1 MSSVFN
7 DRDASDDLFQDT
19 RMSFGDHIEVLRQ
32 HLFRAIIWFSIAM
45 CLSIY
50 PLSWYVLDFI
60 AKPVEQGLMVFYNDR
75 VEATRKKLEQNTD
88 ANIIEANKPRDV
100 VMAFPVARLREALGL
115 PPAAEAPKEGE
126 SEQYVD
132 LPVKIKP
139 IEVQIAI
146 AQAERIVGRP
156 PTLATLNIAEG
167 FLVYFKVAIYCGIV
181 LGSPWIF
188 WELWMFVAAG
198 LYPHE
203 KKYVYIYLPFS
214 LGLFLLGAV
223 FCEIWVIPYAVKYLL
238 GFNRWIGVEPDLRLN
253 EWLSFAIMAPLVFG
267 VAFQTPLVMLFLHKL
282 GIVDVTV
289 YRKQRRMAYFILALI
304 AAFLAAAPDAFNMM
318 MLAIPLWGL
327 YELGILLCH
336 YQPRQEFD
344 MDEPDSGDNV
354 EV

>member
-50 PLSWYVLDFI
+50 PLAWYVLHFI
-60 AKPVEQGLMVFYNDR
+60 ARPVEKELMVFHNER
-75 VEATRKKLEQNTD
+75 VRLAMEKLKDGDPT
-88 ANIIEANKPRDV
+88 ITEANKPRDV
-100 VMAFPVARLREALGL
+100 VLSFPAARLRELLGL
-115 PPAAEAPKEGE
+115 PAAAEAAKEGE
-126 SEQYVD
+126 EPNVEF
-132 LPVKIKP
+132 L
-139 IEVQIAI
+139 VQIRPIQFYDALSN
-146 AQAERIVGRP
+146 AERLVGRP
-156 PTLATLNIAEG
+156 PTLATLRIEEA
-167 FLVYFKVAIYCGIV
+167 FMVYFKVAIYCGIV

-188 WELWMFVAAG
+188 WELWMFIAAG

-214 LGLFLLGAV
+214 LGLFLGGV
-223 FCEIWVIPYAVKYLL
+223 IFCEIWVIPYAVHYLL
-238 GFNRWIGVEPDLRLN
+238 GFNRWIGDAEPDLRLN

-267 VAFQTPLVMLFLHKL
+267 AAFQTPLVMLFLHKL

-289 YRKQRRMAYFILALI
+289 YRKQRRLAYFILALV

-344 MDEPDSGDNV
+344 ADEPDSEERV

>member
-1 MSSVFN
+1 VTMSSVFN

-60 AKPVEQGLMVFYNDR
+60 SKPVEKELMYFYNER
-75 VEATRKKLEQNTD
+75 VRLAMEKLKNGDPT
-88 ANIIEANKPRDV
+88 ITEANKPRDV
-100 VMAFPVARLREALGL
+100 MLSFPAARLRELLGL
-115 PPAAEAPKEGE
+115 PAPAEAAKEGE
-126 SEQYVD
+126 EKPVD
-132 LPVKIKP
+132 LQVQIKP
-139 IEVQIAI
+139 VEFFDAI
-146 AQAERIVGRP
+146 SGAERLVGRP
-156 PTLATLNIAEG
+156 PTLATLNIAEA

-188 WELWMFVAAG
+188 WEIWMFIAAG

-203 KKYVYIYLPFS
+203 KKYVYVYLPFS
-214 LGLFLLGAV
+214 LGLFLLGVV
-223 FCEIWVIPYAVKYLL
+223 FCEVWVIPYAVRYLL
-238 GFNRWIGVEPDLRLN
+238 NFNRWIGVEPDLRLN

-267 VAFQTPLVMLFLHKL
+267 TAFQTPLVMLFLHKL

-289 YRKQRRMAYFILALI
+289 YRKHRRMAYFILALI

-344 MDEPDSGDNV
+344 ADELDAEERV

>member
-19 RMSFGDHIEVLRQ
+19 RMSFGDHIEVLRR
-32 HLFRAIIWFSIAM
+32 HLVRAIIWFSIAM

-50 PLSWYVLDFI
+50 PLAWYVLDYI
-60 AKPVEQGLMVFYNDR
+60 SRPVERELMIFYEKR
-75 VEATRKKLEQNTD
+75 VDDAMKKLADGE
-88 ANIIEANKPRDV
+88 APFVEANKPRDV
-100 VMAFPVARLREALGL
+100 ILLIDLARLRELLGL
-115 PPAAEAPKEGE
+115 PPAVEAPKEE
-126 SEQYVD
+126 DRWIEY
-132 LPVKIKP
+132 PVRIKP
-139 IEVQIAI
+139 VDFSSVIQK
-146 AQAERIVGRP
+146 AERLVGRP
-156 PTLATLNIAEG
+156 PTLATLNIAEA

-188 WELWMFVAAG
+188 WEIWMFVAAG

-203 KKYVYIYLPFS
+203 KKYVYVYLPFS
-214 LGLFLLGAV
+214 LGLFLLGVV
-223 FCEIWVIPYAVKYLL
+223 FCEVWVIPYAVRYLL
-238 GFNRWIGVEPDLRLN
+238 NFNRWIGVEPDLRLN

-267 VAFQTPLVMLFLHKL
+267 AAFQTPLVMLFLHKL

-289 YRKQRRMAYFILALI
+289 YRKQRRMAYFILALV

-344 MDEPDSGDNV
+344 ADELDAEERV

>member
-60 AKPVEQGLMVFYNDR
+60 SKPVERELLFFYNER
-75 VEATRKKLEQNTD
+75 VEQAKKKLEGGGD
-88 ANIIEANKPRDV
+88 AAINMANEPRDV
-100 VMAFPVARLREALGL
+100 VLAIPLARLRELLGL
-115 PPAAEAPKEGE
+115 PAAAEAPKEGDE
-126 SEQYVD
+126 EYGE
-132 LPVKIKP
+132 LRVKIKP
-139 IEVQIAI
+139 VEIGIAI
-146 AQAERIVGRP
+146 AQAERLVGRP
-156 PTLATLNIAEG
+156 PTLSALNIAES

-214 LGLFLLGAV
+214 LGLFLLGVV
-223 FCEIWVIPYAVKYLL
+223 FCEFWVIPYAVHYLI
-238 GFNRWIGVEPDLRLN
+238 GFSRWINVEPDLRLN

-267 VAFQTPLVMLFLHKL
+267 AAFQTPLVMLFLHKL

-289 YRKQRRMAYFILALI
+289 YRKQRRMAYFILALV

-344 MDEPDSGDNV
+344 ADELDSEERV

>member
-1 MSSVFN
+1 MSSVFD
-7 DRDASDDLFQDT
+7 DRDASDDLFADT
-19 RMSFGDHIEVLRQ
+19 RMSFGDHIEVLRR
-32 HLFRAIIWFSIAM
+32 HLVRAIIWFSIAM

-50 PLSWYVLDFI
+50 PLAWYVLDYI
-60 AKPVEQGLMVFYNDR
+60 ARPVEKRLMDVYIKRIED
-75 VEATRKKLEQNTD
+75 AKKKLDTGDAVLGKANEPSD
-88 ANIIEANKPRDV
+88 ANILVSPAQ
-100 VMAFPVARLREALGL
+100 MREIMGL
-115 PPAAEAPKEGE
+115 PPAAEAQKEGE
-126 SEQYVD
+126 EQKWAD
-132 LPVKIKP
+132 LHIKIRPVEVKIATAP
-139 IEVQIAI
+139 AD
-146 AQAERIVGRP
+146 RLVGRP
-156 PTLATLNIAEG
+156 PTLSTLNIAEG

-188 WELWMFVAAG
+188 WELWMFVAPG

-214 LGLFLLGAV
+214 LGLFLLGVV
-223 FCEIWVIPYAVKYLL
+223 FCELWVIPYAVHYLI
-238 GFNRWIGVEPDLRLN
+238 GFTLWINTEPDLRLN

-267 VAFQTPLVMLFLHKL
+267 AAFQTPLVMLFLHKL
-282 GIVDVTV
+282 GIVDVSV
-289 YRKQRRMAYFILALI
+289 YRKQRRMAYFILALV

-344 MDEPDSGDNV
+344 ADELDSQERV

>member
-1 MSSVFN
+1 MSTVFN

-19 RMSFGDHIEVLRQ
+19 RMSFGDHIEALRQ

-60 AKPVEQGLMVFYNDR
+60 AKPVEKELMWFYNER
-75 VEATRKKLEQNTD
+75 VKEAKRKLEAGDKVLNL
-88 ANIIEANKPRDV
+88 ANEPQDVIISVSPAQ
-100 VMAFPVARLREALGL
+100 LREMLGL
-115 PPAAEAPKEGE
+115 PPVAEVPKEGE
-126 SEQYVD
+126 EQKWAD
-132 LPVKIKP
+132 LKVKIRP
-139 IEVQIAI
+139 VEVSAALQG
-146 AQAERIVGRP
+146 AERLVGRP
-156 PTLATLNIAEG
+156 PTLSALNIAES

-214 LGLFLLGAV
+214 LGLFLLGVV
-223 FCEIWVIPYAVKYLL
+223 FCEFWVIPYAVHYLI
-238 GFNRWIGVEPDLRLN
+238 GFSHWINVEPDLRLN

-267 VAFQTPLVMLFLHKL
+267 AAFQTPLVMLFLHKL

-289 YRKQRRMAYFILALI
+289 YRKQRRLAYFVLALI

-336 YQPRQEFD
+336 YQPRESFD
-344 MDEPDSGDNV
+344 TDEPDSEGMIGD
-354 EV
+354 